1 MFSEEDK
8 RLLESGVNRD
18 IDKRNEE
25 IKNRKQKLSK
35 NADDFVKDLS
45 KILIS

>member
-18 IDKRNEE
+18 IDQL
-25 IKNRKQKLSK
+25 IIISKQKRLVKMDK
-35 NADDFVKDLS
+35 N
-45 KILIS
+45 ILEII